1 MKNKAYLLDTHIF
14 IWLMEK
20 SPRIN
25 ENLFTLL
32 KNPEVKIFLSIASI
46 WEIAIKRSRKPI
58 RVPKDLMR
66 GIKATNFLILPI
78 DAQHVLGIENLPF
91 HHKDPFDRILVSQA
105 KKENLTLITSDKK
118 IWKYNVDLLKV

>member
-1 MKNKAYLLDTHIF
+1 MRSKGYLIDTHIF

-25 ENLFTLL
+25 KDLFTLL
-32 KNPEVKIFLSIASI
+32 KNPYLPVSLSLASI
-46 WEIAIKRSRKPI
+46 WEIVLKRSKKQL

-78 DAQHVLGIENLPF
+78 ETDHIFGIEKLPL
-91 HHKDPFDRILVSQA
+91 HHGDPFDRILISQA
-105 KKENLTLITSDKK
+105 KAEDLTLITHDKE
-118 IWKYNVDLLKV
+118 IWKYDVDVLKV